1 MARYDYS
8 DCIQLFLSIGDYE
21 IPQYTNERIAAYLAG
36 RFEGLY
42 PCFTSARMS
51 KKAAFIYGTYRD
63 FIIEWVKTYQYK
75 YNPILN
81 YDMEETENIVHTT
94 QSTAEAST
102 ATYLSNGQMS
112 PEGRNEA
119 SGETSE
125 KRIFTRHGNIGVMT
139 SADIIMKQRQITTDP
154 LEPLYRIFLPLFNI
168 DEIEE

>member
-1 MARYDYS
+1 MTKYNYS
-8 DCIQLFLSIGDYE
+8 DCINLFTSIGDYE
-21 IPQYTNERIAAYLAG
+21 IPQYTTERIAAYLAG

-42 PCFTSARMS
+42 PCFTPARMS
-51 KKAAFIYGTYRD
+51 KKASYIYNTYRD
-63 FIIEWVKTYQYK
+63 FILEWVKTYQYK
-75 YNPILN
+75 YDPILN
-81 YDMEETENIVHTT
+81 YDMEETEQITHTT

-102 ATYLSNGQMS
+102 ATYLSNGQMY
-112 PEGRNEA
+112 PDGRNEA

-125 KRIFTRHGNIGVMT
+125 NRTFTRKGNIGVMT